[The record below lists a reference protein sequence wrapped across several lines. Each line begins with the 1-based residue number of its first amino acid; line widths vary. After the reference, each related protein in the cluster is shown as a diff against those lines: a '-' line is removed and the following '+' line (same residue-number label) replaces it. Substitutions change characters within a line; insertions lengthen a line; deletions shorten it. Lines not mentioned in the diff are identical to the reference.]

1 MKNSFLFGVHSVGEW
16 LEAGPDRIEAI
27 LVAPR
32 QAPRVERL
40 LRLAEELKIPIEQI
54 ANGKLRALAGPR
66 NPQGIAA
73 RVKPFPFADLDDVVA
88 SCERPAVLLAL
99 DGVTDPGNV
108 GAIIRSAAFFGVAG
122 VLLPSDRS
130 ASMTPVVERSA
141 AGALSRVPVCQVNN
155 LVTALRQLQ
164 ERDFWVLASILGPNP
179 TPSELELS
187 GSIVAV
193 VGSEGRGI
201 RPSIR
206 KLCDYRTSLPACGQW
221 KGASLNV
228 ANFTGILLYEI
239 QKQQVK
245 TIG

>member
-1 MKNSFLFGVHSVGEW
+1 MKQSFLFGVHSVGEW
-16 LEAGPDRIEAI
+16 LEAGPERIEAV
-27 LVAPR
+27 LVTGRP
-32 QAPRVERL
+32 APRVERL
-40 LRLAEELKIPIEQI
+40 VQLAKEQGIPVEEI
-54 ANGKLRALAGPR
+54 AGGKLRALAGPR
-66 NPQGIAA
+66 NPQGVAA
-73 RVKPFPFADLDDVVA
+73 RVKPFPYADLDDVLA
-88 SCERPAVLLAL
+88 TCEQPAMLLAL
-99 DGVTDPGNV
+99 DGVTDPGNL
-108 GAIIRSAAFFGVAG
+108 GAIIRSAAFFGVAA

-141 AGALSRVPVCQVNN
+141 AGALSRIPVCQVNN
-155 LVTALRQLQ
+155 LVTALRDLQ
-164 ERDFWVLASILGPNP
+164 KRNFWVLASILGPNP
-179 TPSELELS
+179 TPSELDLS

-206 KLCDYRTSLPACGQW
+206 KLCDYRTSLPASGTW

-245 TIG
+245 PAS